1 MAAMSSASKHA
12 SDVSIKC
19 LRLINAFRHRGH
31 FNARINPLLE
41 SKYENIDRSMINSIM
56 TRSSYHRMCD
66 VVKLLQNYPQ
76 SIDLHPFDMDEK
88 DLDQKLDLNIINQVP
103 I

>member
-1 MAAMSSASKHA
+1 MSSASKHA
-12 SDVSIKC
+12 GDVSIKC

-41 SKYENIDRSMINSIM
+41 SKYENIDRSMINAIM

-76 SIDLHPFDMDEK
+76 SIDLHPFDMDLK
-88 DLDQKLDLNIINQVP
+88 DLDQKLDLSIINQVP
-103 I
+103 T